1 MTQEMTTVRLP
12 QAIVVGELATVLGVT
27 PVDVIKELMKNG
39 VMATINQVVDF
50 DTAATVAADFG
61 WNPEEEESEP
71 PSPEP
76 PGEEAGVQPSTSLR
90 FEEED
95 DGTLVARAPVVTV
108 LGHVDHGKTTLLDTI
123 RRASVVDSEAGG
135 ITQHIG
141 AYQTTT
147 GEGRLVTFID
157 TPGHEA
163 FAQMR
168 ARGAQVA
175 DVAIVVVAADDGL
188 MPQSREAIDHVKAAG
203 MPMVVAINK
212 VDVPNADVDRAKTQL
227 TEIGLVPE
235 EYGGEQVVVPIS
247 ALQGQGIDELL
258 ENVLLVSDLGEPRA
272 NPERTAV
279 GIVIEAASDRQRGVV
294 ATLLVQTGTLHQG
307 DAVICGLA
315 SGRIRAMADHE
326 GNRIN
331 SAGPSTPVEV
341 MGLNEVPPAGERFE
355 VRRSEKVAKR
365 EAEQRRRARLAAG
378 GDREAVTLDSLFGEI
393 HRGNVQDM
401 NIVLKVDVQGS
412 LEPLVEALES
422 LSVEEVNARVI
433 HAAVGT
439 VNESDVQLAVAS
451 SGVIIGFNVQPEP
464 GARRLADQERV
475 EIREYQIIY
484 DIVRDV
490 EQAIT
495 GMLKPIYE
503 ERKDGEIEVRQIFR
517 ISRRNAIAGSYVRE
531 GTILR
536 SNKARVVRDGEV
548 IFDGAISSLRRFDD
562 DVREV
567 ATGMECGLQIG
578 GFTDFEE
585 GDVVLAYHL
594 ERTR

>member
-1 MTQEMTTVRLP
+1 MTQETTTVRLP

-50 DTAATVAADFG
+50 DAAATVAADFG

-227 TEIGLVPE
+227 TEIGARP
-235 EYGGEQVVVPIS
+235 
-247 ALQGQGIDELL
+247 
-258 ENVLLVSDLGEPRA
+258 
-272 NPERTAV
+272 
-279 GIVIEAASDRQRGVV
+279 RGV
-294 ATLLVQTGTLHQG
+294 
-307 DAVICGLA
+307 
-315 SGRIRAMADHE
+315 
-326 GNRIN
+326 
-331 SAGPSTPVEV
+331 
-341 MGLNEVPPAGERFE
+341 
-355 VRRSEKVAKR
+355 
-365 EAEQRRRARLAAG
+365 RRRAG
-378 GDREAVTLDSLFGEI
+378 GGADLR
-393 HRGNVQDM
+393 
-401 NIVLKVDVQGS
+401 
-412 LEPLVEALES
+412 P
-422 LSVEEVNARVI
+422 ARVR
-433 HAAVGT
+433 GST
-439 VNESDVQLAVAS
+439 NSWRTCCSSQTWAS
-451 SGVIIGFNVQPEP
+451 PGQTPSG
-464 GARRLADQERV
+464 RRSA
-475 EIREYQIIY
+475 
-484 DIVRDV
+484 
-490 EQAIT
+490 
-495 GMLKPIYE
+495 
-503 ERKDGEIEVRQIFR
+503 
-517 ISRRNAIAGSYVRE
+517 S
-531 GTILR
+531 
-536 SNKARVVRDGEV
+536 
-548 IFDGAISSLRRFDD
+548 
-562 DVREV
+562 
-567 ATGMECGLQIG
+567 
-578 GFTDFEE
+578 
-585 GDVVLAYHL
+585 
-594 ERTR
+594 